1 MFFKLFIAFTL
12 IPVLELYVLIKVGSV
27 LGALNTIAVVIVTA
41 IAGAH
46 LARVQGMQ
54 TMMRVRAKLSS
65 GQMPTDDL
73 VDALII
79 FIAGVTLLTP
89 GFITDAFGILLL
101 IPATRSVFKRW
112 LQEKLEE
119 LSRNSEIHIQRFP

>member
-12 IPVLELYVLIKVGSV
+12 IPVLELYVLIRVGTM

-65 GQMPTDDL
+65 GEVPADDL

-112 LQEKLEE
+112 LKEKLTA
-119 LSRNSEIHIQRFP
+119 LSRDTEIHIQRRP